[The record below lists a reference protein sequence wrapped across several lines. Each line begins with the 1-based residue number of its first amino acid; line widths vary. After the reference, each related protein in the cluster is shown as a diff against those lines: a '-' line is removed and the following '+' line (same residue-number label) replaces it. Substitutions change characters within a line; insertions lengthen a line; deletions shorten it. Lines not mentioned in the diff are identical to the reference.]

1 MFENFIDQL
10 QLSVTSI
17 SAIQWVLIVMIIL
30 ALIAAVIGLCLLVD
44 NHPILTAIS
53 GLIITIALPVMIEK
67 IHLARNSMTLI
78 AIILMFACAITLR
91 ICVQRGLL

>member
-30 ALIAAVIGLCLLVD
+30 ALLAAIIGLCLLVD

-53 GLIITIALPVMIEK
+53 GLIITIVLPAMIEK
-67 IHLARNSMTLI
+67 IHLIQDSRTLT
-78 AIILMFACAITLR
+78 AVILMLACVITLR